1 MDTPLF
7 TIGIPTY
14 NRPQLLLQAIAS
26 ALNQSYP
33 NVEVVVS
40 DNASD
45 ADIASLVSALGDSRI
60 RVFRNASNLGSAR
73 NFVELLEHARGE
85 YFSWLQDDDL
95 LHRDFVSRA
104 VQQMKAQ
111 DACVYV
117 CASHVS
123 ASVNCF
129 SGAYVYAPPFSLE
142 WTNPKAVPISAERI
156 LGFSLFVSITIPPA
170 MAFQLG
176 ALKKSAHQFLDDGHL
191 LFVERTILAHL
202 ATHAK
207 VIADPVIG
215 ATIRDHDG
223 QLWRSEAQKPN
234 EWKKQWASSA
244 LCLDQ
249 IANSLGDAMTFPDD
263 LFQETPSIILVA
275 WYRDALVWDDAIPL
289 CGKVLA
295 ALKLEVEARQRRGD
309 KMFGDVITIP
319 TSPAA
324 TMSVVKKVLRSLLPP
339 LCWDA
344 LSTLKRIVSAR
355 G

>member
-14 NRPQLLLQAIAS
+14 NRPELLLQAIAS

-45 ADIASLVSALGDSRI
+45 ADIESLVSAVGDSRI

-73 NFVELLEHARGE
+73 NFVGLVEHARGE

-117 CASHVS
+117 CGAHVS
-123 ASVNCF
+123 ASVNCV
-129 SGAYVYAPPFSLE
+129 SGAYVYAPPFSLD
-142 WTNPKAVPISAERI
+142 WTSPKTVPISAERI

-176 ALKKSAHQFLDDGHL
+176 ALKKSAHQFLDDGHI
-191 LFVERTILAHL
+191 LFTERTILAHL

-234 EWKKQWASSA
+234 ARKKQWASSA
-244 LCLDQ
+244 LCLDR
-249 IANSLGDAMTFPDD
+249 IANSLGDTMIIPEDIFRDI
-263 LFQETPSIILVA
+263 PSTILLA
-275 WYRDALVWDDAIPL
+275 WYREALAWDDAVAL

-295 ALKLEVEARQRRGD
+295 ALKLEIAARQRRGE
-309 KMFGDVITIP
+309 KIFGDVIIVP
-319 TSPAA
+319 ASPAA
-324 TMSVVKKVLRSLLPP
+324 ALLVVKKALRRLLPP

-344 LSTLKRIVSAR
+344 LSQLKRIVSAR